1 MAKKSSLKIILLGGL
16 NEIGKNIMVL
26 EKDNSIIVIDCGI
39 MFPDDYMPG
48 IDYLIPDF

>member
-1 MAKKSSLKIILLGGL
+1 MAKKSSLKVILLGGL
-16 NEIGKNIMVL
+16 NEVGKNIMVL

-48 IDYLIPDF
+48 IDYL